1 MKSAEAAI
9 IYTIGTLA
17 FLVFVI
23 FLVLIVI
30 EYRKRQL
37 RHITEQLQLKHQYQ
51 NELLQTELEVQEQ
64 SFKYLSE
71 EIHDNIA
78 QTLSLA
84 KIKMYKLAERI
95 EDGKLKENLE
105 ISTDLVGNALNDLR
119 NLSHVLNGGLIA
131 KLLLKESI
139 EKELNYISDAKDIR
153 TQLSI
158 TGNTYE
164 LNPEKKLMI
173 FRIIQEAVNN
183 AIKHGSAN
191 EINIT
196 LNYQPGILNIEIEDN
211 GKGFDLNSIE
221 NNKGLGL
228 HNMYV
233 RAKMLG
239 GINIHSEKD
248 KGTVITLNVHTND

>member
-17 FLVFVI
+17 FLVFVT

-51 NELLQTELEVQEQ
+51 SELLQTELEVQEQ

-84 KIKMYKLAERI
+84 KIRMYKLSEKIA
-95 EDGKLKENLE
+95 DSQLKENLE
-105 ISTDLVGNALNDLR
+105 ISTELVGNALNDLR
-119 NLSHVLNGGLIA
+119 NLSHILNGGLIA

-139 EKELNYISDAKDIR
+139 EKELNYISDAKEIH
-153 TQLSI
+153 TQLTV
-158 TGNTYE
+158 TGCVYE
-164 LNPEKKLMI
+164 PDPEKKLMI

-183 AIKHGSAN
+183 AIKHGLAN

-196 LNYQPGILNIEIEDN
+196 LNYQPAGLNIKIEDN
-211 GKGFDLNSIE
+211 GTGFDLNNIE

-228 HNMYV
+228 HNMHV

-239 GINIHSEKD
+239 GIHIQSEKD
-248 KGTVITLNVHTND
+248 KGTVVTLNVNTNE